1 MGVVGM
7 KAVESIDFGKV
18 IKYGF
23 ITIGGLIVLAIIV
36 FIFIKTSKTIS
47 QAMSD
52 KKRDKAF
59 DDELNKLPKATLT
72 SSQALTIANALQ
84 SLMAGVNFSNWGT
97 VKNELNKIINTAD
110 WILVQKQFGV
120 RNGQDLKEWLD
131 GDGLL
136 TKTITLLSSK
146 GIVV

>member
-1 MGVVGM
+1 M